1 MASLLG
7 EIPGEDAVK
16 EDARR
21 LATLPMRLGGLGLRS
36 ASRMAPG
43 AFWASWA
50 DALAMLHKPLP
61 VVTEGAVSALEGR
74 DALQGCLGKLQWA
87 SLVNGHTV
95 GNTTR
100 LPLPSTTFGS
110 P

>member
-7 EIPGEDAVK
+7 EIPGEDAEK

-21 LATLPMRLGGLGLRS
+21 LATLPMRVGGLGLRS

-50 DALAMLHKPLP
+50 DALAMLHKRLP
-61 VVTEGAVSALEGR
+61 VVTEGAVSALEGEMH
-74 DALQGCLGKLQWA
+74 CKVVWA
-87 SLVNGHTV
+87 SCSG
-95 GNTTR
+95 R
-100 LPLPSTTFGS
+100 AW
-110 P
+110 